1 MTVQLVSTLVVVLVA
16 IALLLSERLRA
27 DLVALLVVVALGVA
41 GILTPREAFSGF
53 ASSAVVTI
61 VSIFVLTEALRIT
74 GMTERAGRL
83 LERVAGTSESRL
95 VIVIML
101 AGATLSLLMN
111 NIAAAA
117 ILLPAISGLARRNR
131 ISPARLLMPLAFAT
145 ILGGMATLFTTTNIV
160 VSGILRGLN
169 LPGFGVLDFAPVG
182 IPIVVVGIVYM
193 AVWGRRLLPR
203 QATMDEAQT
212 PAAQPSDLVEV
223 YRLGERLF
231 RAHVPAGSCF
241 SGKPLAQSGLR
252 ESYGVNLVALERQG
266 YVTPAPP
273 AEIVLAEGDIVFLE
287 GKVEEFR
294 EHGAA
299 PCLELLPAPDW
310 QLKHLESEAVAVAEA
325 VLAPRSTLLGQ
336 TLRVAHF
343 REKYGMNVLG
353 IWRAGRP
360 IRTNLGDLP
369 LAFGDALL
377 LQGPRSQMPLLRTEP
392 DFILLNGGEAEQP
405 AVTSRSKR
413 WLAPTI
419 MLAALVLAAFNTPL
433 VGEIMLG
440 AALLTVLTGILTMD
454 QAYGAIEWRS
464 VFLVAG
470 MLPLGLAMTNSGAAA
485 LLSDKLVAFLSPA
498 GSLAL
503 LAGLLLL
510 TILLTQAM
518 NGAAVAT
525 VVAPIAIHTA
535 QQTGLDPRAGD
546 GGGVGELHGVPNAV
560 GTPGQ
565 RTGHG
570 TGRLPLPGLSQGGL
584 VADPVDL
591 RRSYDPFAHLLA
603 THGEVKRRSRRSR
616 PERRMSGP
624 QNRA

>member
-1 MTVQLVSTLVVVLVA
+1 MAPQLVITLAITLVA
-16 IALLLSERLRA
+16 IVLLLSERLRA
-27 DLVALLVVVALGVA
+27 DLVALLVVVALGVT
-41 GILTPREAFSGF
+41 GVLSPRESFSGF
-53 ASSAVVTI
+53 ASSAVITI
-61 VSIFVLTEALRIT
+61 MSIFILTEALRVT
-74 GMTERAGRL
+74 GVADQAGRL
-83 LERVAGTSESRL
+83 LERLGGTSEGRL

-101 AGATLSLLMN
+101 AGAALSLVMN

-117 ILLPAISGLARRNR
+117 ILFPAITGLARRNR

-145 ILGGMATLFTTTNIV
+145 ILGGMATLFTTTNII
-160 VSGILRGLN
+160 VSGILRGQDI
-169 LPGFGVLDFAPVG
+169 PGFGVLDFAPVG
-182 IPIVVVGIVYM
+182 IPVVVVGIGYM
-193 AVWGRRLLPR
+193 AVLGRRLLPR

-231 RAHVPAGSCF
+231 RARVPAGSCF
-241 SGKPLAQSGLR
+241 SGQPLAQSGLR

-266 YVTPAPP
+266 DITPAPP

-294 EHGAA
+294 ERDET

-310 QLKHLESEAVAVAEA
+310 QLRHLESEAVAVAEA
-325 VLAPRSTLLGQ
+325 VLAPRSSLLGQ
-336 TLRVAHF
+336 TLRTARF

-377 LQGPRSQMPLLRTEP
+377 LQGPRSQMALLRTEP
-392 DFILLNGGEAEQP
+392 DLILLDGGETEHP

-413 WLAPTI
+413 WLAPAI
-419 MLAALVLAAFNTPL
+419 MLAAVILAAFNTPL

-485 LLSDKLVAFLSPA
+485 LLSDKLITFLSPA
-498 GSLAL
+498 GPLAL
-503 LAGLLLL
+503 LAGLLVL
-510 TILLTQAM
+510 TILLTQTM
-518 NGAAVAT
+518 HGAAVVT
-525 VVAPIAIHTA
+525 VVAPIAIQTA
-535 QQTGLDPRAGD
+535 QQTGLDPARWRWGWRWRA
-546 GGGVGELHGVPNAV
+546 
-560 GTPGQ
+560 
-565 RTGHG
+565 RW
-570 TGRLPLPGLSQGGL
+570 
-584 VADPVDL
+584 
-591 RRSYDPFAHLLA
+591 RS
-603 THGEVKRRSRRSR
+603 
-616 PERRMSGP
+616 
-624 QNRA
+624 

>member
-1 MTVQLVSTLVVVLVA
+1 MLKLRSKEIFARPWPPNLSLHSLSPSWPSR
-16 IALLLSERLRA
+16 LLLSERLRA
-27 DLVALLVVVALGVA
+27 DLVALLVVVALGVT
-41 GILTPREAFSGF
+41 GILHPREAFSGF

-61 VSIFVLTEALRIT
+61 VSIFILTEALRVTGIT
-74 GMTERAGRL
+74 DQAGRL

-95 VIVIML
+95 VVVIML

-117 ILLPAISGLARRNR
+117 ILLPAVFGLARRNR

-145 ILGGMATLFTTTNIV
+145 ILGGMATLFTTTNII
-160 VSGILRGLN
+160 VSGILRGQDI
-169 LPGFGVLDFAPVG
+169 PGFGVLDFAPVG

-193 AVWGRRLLPR
+193 AILGRRLLPR

-212 PAAQPSDLVEV
+212 PVDRHADLVEV

-231 RAHVPAGSCF
+231 RARVPAGSCF
-241 SGKPLAQSGLR
+241 GGKPLAESGLR
-252 ESYGVNLVALERQG
+252 ETYGVNLVALERQG
-266 YVTPAPP
+266 RLTPAPP
-273 AEIVLAEGDIVFLE
+273 AEMVLAEGDIVFLE
-287 GKVEEFR
+287 GKVEEFQER
-294 EHGAA
+294 DTA

-310 QLKHLESEAVAVAEA
+310 QASHLESEAVAMAEA

-336 TLRVAHF
+336 TLRTARF

-392 DFILLNGGEAEQP
+392 DLILLNAGEVEPP

-413 WLAPTI
+413 WLAPAI
-419 MLAALVLAAFNTPL
+419 MLAAVVLAAFNTPL

-470 MLPLGLAMTNSGAAA
+470 MLPLGLAMTNSGAAGPA
-485 LLSDKLVAFLSPA
+485 LRQTRRVPEPCWSA
-498 GSLAL
+498 
-503 LAGLLLL
+503 
-510 TILLTQAM
+510 
-518 NGAAVAT
+518 GAAGRP
-525 VVAPIAIHTA
+525 APVD
-535 QQTGLDPRAGD
+535 DPADAGHERRRGGD
-546 GGGVGELHGVPNAV
+546 GRGA
-560 GTPGQ
+560 
-565 RTGHG
+565 
-570 TGRLPLPGLSQGGL
+570 
-584 VADPVDL
+584 
-591 RRSYDPFAHLLA
+591 RSPS
-603 THGEVKRRSRRSR
+603 KPRSRRVWI
-616 PERRMSGP
+616 
-624 QNRA
+624 RARWRWGWRWRARWRS